1 MADQKKTTVAV
12 IGSGMAGLVSAY
24 LLHRDSQGRY
34 KVQIFE
40 TQDRLSLDSAS
51 FTIPSTDAHNSSPNR
66 VDIPMRAFDEGF
78 HINLKQMYDYLGVG
92 YITQKFVYSL
102 SKYSTVNEK
111 KYRPYFLHSS
121 SNHHL
126 PPIRPEGYG
135 YLQWIM
141 QITYLAACYFW
152 FTVCCFVVKPKVASA
167 SNEEETLR
175 TYLKRIRL
183 PWHFVKDYLLPLMS
197 SVTTCSHDALL
208 GFPALDAVEYAKRT
222 YRQPHYTV
230 ISGVQEVQSKLS
242 KELAVN
248 FRATAT
254 SVKSIGS
261 QVELTWTDSNEVFHT
276 SYFDHVVMAVP
287 PDVVGSLFEPLR
299 EAMRVIPVIW
309 GESVVHNDFSS
320 IADCSRS
327 LEKFSAK
334 AQKRCDQAQVM
345 HIASDLSSTESVHQ
359 QSSTLIT
366 NFPISPINP
375 DKIVHRARLTRV
387 LRTPK
392 SKEIVN
398 SIFTANQ
405 NEPTQVEKEPL
416 WYNGKDNVWLV
427 GSWCWD
433 GMVLL
438 EGCIVSAMR
447 VATSLGVEVPWII
460 SPSEAV
466 GHPKP

>member
-1 MADQKKTTVAV
+1 MLTDKSLQ
-12 IGSGMAGLVSAY
+12 
-24 LLHRDSQGRY
+24 
-34 KVQIFE
+34 
-40 TQDRLSLDSAS
+40 QDRLSLDSAS
-51 FTIPSTDAHNSSPNR
+51 YTISSTDAHNSLPNR
-66 VDIPMRAFDEGF
+66 VDIPMRAFDGGF
-78 HINLKQMYDYLGVG
+78 HINLKHMYDYLGVG

-102 SKYSTVNEK
+102 SKYSTVNGK

-126 PPIRPEGYG
+126 PPIRPEGRG
-135 YLQWIM
+135 YLEWII
-141 QITYLAACYFW
+141 QLIYLAACYFW
-152 FTVCCFVVKPKVASA
+152 FTVCCFVVKPKVVSA
-167 SNEEETLR
+167 SNDEETLR

-183 PWHFVKDYLLPLMS
+183 PWRFVTNYLLPLMS

-208 GFPALDAVEYAKRT
+208 GFPALDAVEYAKKT

-230 ISGVQEVQSKLS
+230 VSGVQDVQSKLS

-254 SVKSIGS
+254 SVKRIGT
-261 QVELTWTDSNEVFHT
+261 QVELTWIDVNDICHT

-309 GESVVHNDFSS
+309 GESIVHNDTSS
-320 IADCSRS
+320 IADCPRS

-334 AQKRCDQAQVM
+334 AQKGCDQAQIM
-345 HIASDLSSTESVHQ
+345 HITSDLSSTESVHQ
-359 QSSTLIT
+359 HFSTLIT

-375 DKIVHRARLTRV
+375 DKIVHRARLARV

-392 SKEIVN
+392 SREIVN
-398 SIFTANQ
+398 GIFTPDQ
-405 NEPTQVEKEPL
+405 SELKKESL

-427 GSWCWD
+427 GAWCWD

-447 VATSLGVEVPWII
+447 VATCLGVEVPWLI
-460 SPSEAV
+460 SPSGAM
-466 GHPKP
+466 GHSKP